1 MNTNHLMRPLV
12 AAALVAMSVSAH
24 ANSPAVTRDKI
35 LMHGEF
41 IPRFASY
48 LPRVLVVRKGE
59 TVTLPQS
66 SVFDAIEVQSGG
78 TLRVARTRDTSV
90 TFTHLTI
97 LPGGTLDVGTVD
109 DPIPCQFR
117 VQLTVR
123 DVPIDLE
130 RDPFQWGNG
139 LLNLGHQSRVG
150 CAVEKAWTE
159 LSVDAEAGAQQLQ
172 LDVPEG
178 WRVGDELLL
187 PDLRQISRNAPIRR
201 EAKVVITAIDG
212 NTVTLSGNTVTL
224 SKPLEFEHKSILDP
238 DGAVVVKPRVA
249 NLTRNIV
256 IGSENPAGTRGHT
269 VNAGEATW
277 DIRYNQLV
285 GLGRTRAENLDST
298 TADPSGAIT
307 HVGTNQIARYASH
320 DHHVHAHG
328 HLDPAHPHTGHFL
341 GNVLIAEGPGKW
353 GHVVHGSHDT
363 HVEENVAVGFVGAGF
378 VTEDGYEVRNVFRRN
393 VAVYSEGNGINA
405 SSNIDPRR
413 GRDCPGCEGAGFWFR
428 GLHQTIEGNE
438 AWNNHIGLNLF
449 AMHQVTGR
457 LVPGAPGR
465 EADTL
470 LDPTAAL
477 PLSIADNVTIG
488 NLETGHEQWGTRRF
502 PVVRALSAHNG
513 QMQVRAGQSNID
525 LWMQDPTIVASGGL
539 THGISTSEAYVGGLE
554 VDGGRIVG
562 CDKGFVRGGAR
573 LYVHLR
579 NLFLQ
584 CRSNI
589 DFTGLGF
596 AAESTYEN
604 LTHAQLG
611 SFPKRYI
618 VLGHGTVWQP
628 GTPVLGLPPRLWHPA
643 RGSRHLVTNWQGT
656 GADYRLYENQQKAS
670 APAWPAD
677 GSPGTDYYCPEAG
690 LTAGQCWD
698 QYGMA
703 YGGGVIPDH
712 EAVELDGVLNG
723 VARAGLATTLGIP
736 RAVLATP
743 NMLAPAKV
751 IMAGGRPRIQMK
763 MLLTGDPKVAKDVA
777 VVQIDGA
784 APARY
789 TRTLGKME
797 HETSFESE
805 AVSEGIH
812 TVRTWREDAGGVI
825 PGSMLTFRYFVARP
839 TPQPQRDMS
848 RR

>member
-97 LPGGTLDVGTVD
+97 LPGGTLDLGTVD

-187 PDLRQISRNAPIRR
+187 PDLRQISMNAPIRR
-201 EAKVVITAIDG
+201 EAKVVITAIND
-212 NTVTLSGNTVTL
+212 NTVTLSGDTITL
-224 SKPLEFEHKSILDP
+224 SKPLDFEHTSILDP

-256 IGSENPAGTRGHT
+256 IRSENPAGTRGHT
-269 VNAGEATW
+269 VNTGEATW
-277 DIRYNQLV
+277 DIRYNQLI

-298 TADPSGAIT
+298 IADPSGAIT

-341 GNVLIAEGPGKW
+341 GNVLIAEGVGKW

-363 HVEENVAVGFVGAGF
+363 HVEENIAVGFVGAGF

-393 VAVYSEGNGINA
+393 VAVYSEGNGVNA
-405 SSNIDPRR
+405 SSNINPRA
-413 GRDCPGCEGAGFWFR
+413 GANCPGCEGAGFWFR
-428 GLHQTIEGNE
+428 GLNQTIEANE
-438 AWNNHIGLNLF
+438 GWNNHIGLNLF
-449 AMHQVTGR
+449 AMHQVTGKQVPS
-457 LVPGAPGR
+457 VPGGK
-465 EADTL
+465 ADTI
-470 LDPTAAL
+470 LDPTTAL
-477 PLSIADNVTIG
+477 PVSIADNVTIG

-513 QMQVRAGQSNID
+513 RMQVRAGQSNID
-525 LWMQDPTIVASGGL
+525 LWMQASTIVASGGL
-539 THGISTSEAYVGGLE
+539 TLGISTSEAYVGTLE
-554 VDGGRIVG
+554 VEGGRVVG
-562 CDKGFVRGGAR
+562 CEKAFTRGGAR
-573 LYVHLR
+573 NFVRLR
-579 NLFLQ
+579 NLHLQ
-584 CRSNI
+584 CRTNI
-589 DFTGLGF
+589 DFSGTGF
-596 AAESTYEN
+596 AGESTYEN
-604 LTHAQLG
+604 LTHAPLG

-618 VLGHGTVWQP
+618 VLGAGQPWQP
-628 GTPVLGLPPRLWHPA
+628 GMRLPAVPGRLWHPS
-643 RGSRHLVTNWQGT
+643 RGSRHLVKNWQGT
-656 GADYRLYENQQKAS
+656 GADYRLYENQQRMS
-670 APAWPAD
+670 VPAWPAD

-690 LTAGQCWD
+690 MTVGQCWER
-698 QYGMA
+698 YGLA
-703 YGGGVIPDH
+703 YGGGVIPDQ
-712 EAVELDGVLNG
+712 EALQLEGFLNG
-723 VARAGLATTLGIP
+723 VARAGLTTPLGTP
-736 RAVLATP
+736 RAVLTTP
-743 NMLAPAKV
+743 NMLAPANV
-751 IMAGGRPRIQMK
+751 VMGGGRPFIRMK
-763 MLLTGDPKVAKDVA
+763 MLLTGDPALATDAA
-777 VVQIDGA
+777 VVQIDGRS
-784 APARY
+784 PVRY
-789 TRTLGKME
+789 GWTLGKME
-797 HETSFESE
+797 HETSFDCEV
-805 AVSEGIH
+805 VSPGTH
-812 TVRTWREDAGGVI
+812 TVRTWREDAGGII
-825 PGSMLTFRYFVARP
+825 PGSMLTFQYFVAKP
-839 TPQPQRDMS
+839 APPPQNRMS
-848 RR
+848 RK